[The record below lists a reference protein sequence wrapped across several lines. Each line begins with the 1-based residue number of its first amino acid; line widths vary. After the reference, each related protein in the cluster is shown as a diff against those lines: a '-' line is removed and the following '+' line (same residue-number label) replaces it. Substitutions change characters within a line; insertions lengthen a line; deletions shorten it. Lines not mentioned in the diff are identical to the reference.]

1 MSERD
6 KQAEKALKWQWWA
19 NYTFSNAV
27 AIVPL
32 YCEYVTPQLVMAF
45 YVLADWSH
53 YSLQPT
59 LIYPDGIGFPTSP
72 CYAEDRASHPWLSYT
87 FKPHLCAD

>member
-32 YCEYVTPQLVMAF
+32 YCEYVTPQLVMAPSTF
-45 YVLADWSH
+45 SLTGLITH
-53 YSLQPT
+53 YNRPRFT
-59 LIYPDGIGFPTSP
+59 PMV
-72 CYAEDRASHPWLSYT
+72 
-87 FKPHLCAD
+87 